1 MLRAAWRRF
10 PPSQMRQQV
19 THTRNHHAIANNML
33 EPAMTVQVFK
43 QLEDNFSFL
52 VRDEANMQCFMV
64 DACDGPA
71 SLHAVKSS
79 SQDCEFTTLLTTHK
93 HW

>member
-1 MLRAAWRRF
+1 MRR
-10 PPSQMRQQV
+10 SY
-19 THTRNHHAIANNML
+19 HAIANNML
-33 EPAMTVQVFK
+33 EPAMTIQVFK

-52 VRDEANMQCFMV
+52 VTDEANMQSFMV

-71 SLHAVKSS
+71 SLDAAKTSNFG
-79 SQDCEFTTLLTTHK
+79 CEFTALLTTHK